1 MLIREAAQGDLDDL
15 MRIEEESFQDE
26 RFSRNLLELFVSE
39 DEFEA
44 VVCETEGKVV
54 GYAAAYVE
62 PEVRTRVLSLA
73 VDKEHRGLGIGRM
86 LMRRIEEGARFS
98 GSLEITLEVRITN
111 VPAVRLYLMEG
122 YEIRGTVAD
131 YYGKGQ
137 HAFYMEKRL

>member
-62 PEVRTRVLSLA
+62 PGVRTRVLSLA

-86 LMRRIEEGARFS
+86 LMRRIEEGARSS